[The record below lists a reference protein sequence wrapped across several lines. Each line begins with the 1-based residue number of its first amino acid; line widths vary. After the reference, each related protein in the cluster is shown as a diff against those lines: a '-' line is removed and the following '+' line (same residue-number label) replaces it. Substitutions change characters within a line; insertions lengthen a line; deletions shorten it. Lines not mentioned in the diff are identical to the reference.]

1 MTLGLLLGI
10 GRTFRRKRAS
20 SLDILSPKRAPRD
33 FYKGQNCKPLGFH
46 TRKGNLRRA
55 IFKCPLD
62 VNKTNESTEASK
74 RRSQKKQVFNFE
86 VFINF

>member
-46 TRKGNLRRA
+46 TRKGFIFQSNL
-55 IFKCPLD
+55 FHQHFFS
-62 VNKTNESTEASK
+62 N
-74 RRSQKKQVFNFE
+74 
-86 VFINF
+86 